1 MCRVLSSDTV
11 LQPSG
16 LCVARP
22 QKDSYLFYHY
32 RTDELHLGPPVGYY
46 VSRLCEGLRAGG
58 VMARL
63 LTNGAGSGGD
73 AAAAVRDFLEQ
84 LLVREILEV
93 VDG

>member
-32 RTDELHLGPPVGYY
+32 RTDELHLVPPVGYY
-46 VSRLCEGLRAGG
+46 VYRLCDGLRSVGEIE
-58 VMARL
+58 RL